1 MEISKQIP
9 IDFLEH
15 NICFKS
21 LLIQGTTFFTN
32 LNKKHIIS
40 GIIRLG
46 TIKMRKFLIRVF
58 IKDYENV
65 KNAKVRE
72 RYGILA
78 GVVGIIT
85 NLILSASKIVI
96 GLLVNSIAIIADGI
110 NNLTDMASSAV
121 TLVGFKMAAKPSD
134 LEHPYGH
141 ARFEY
146 LTGLVVSFLIL
157 IIGFK
162 LLTASFDKVLK
173 PDPLEF
179 SYITIIVLVLAIFIK
194 IWQALFNL
202 RTGEDIGSSA
212 LKATGMDSRNDV
224 ISTTAVLISL
234 IISEITGFQ
243 LDGYI
248 GLLVALFII
257 YSGIQLIKET
267 SSPLLGKAPD
277 PELVREIEERICK
290 EDAVLGVHDLV
301 VHDYGPGRIFASV
314 HIEVDAYGDLIY
326 SHDIID
332 NIERNLSEELG
343 IHLVAHMDPL
353 ETRDPLTQTLNEKV
367 AEILEP
373 LDGIVGFH
381 DLRVVA
387 GYSHTN
393 IIFDIVISPECKLTE
408 AYIKDYVE
416 SQLQSIDSTYY
427 VVITFDKSY
436 VQNNI

>member
-1 MEISKQIP
+1 
-9 IDFLEH
+9 
-15 NICFKS
+15 
-21 LLIQGTTFFTN
+21 
-32 LNKKHIIS
+32 
-40 GIIRLG
+40 
-46 TIKMRKFLIRVF
+46 MRKFLIRTF
-58 IKDYENV
+58 IKDYEKV
-65 KNAKVRE
+65 KNVRVRE

-96 GLLVNSIAIIADGI
+96 GLLVNSIAIIADGT
-110 NNLTDMASSAV
+110 NNLADMASSAI
-121 TLVGFKMAAKPSD
+121 TLIGFKMAAKPSD
-134 LEHPYGH
+134 IEHPYGH

-162 LLTASFDKVLK
+162 LLTASFDKILE
-173 PDPLEF
+173 PDPLQF
-179 SYITIIVLVLAIFIK
+179 SYITVIVLILAIGIK
-194 IWQALFNL
+194 IWQTRFNL
-202 RTGEDIGSSA
+202 KTGEEIDSSA
-212 LKATGMDSRNDV
+212 LKSTGMDSRNDV
-224 ISTTAVLISL
+224 ISTTAVLISVIL
-234 IISEITGFQ
+234 GKITGLQ
-243 LDGYI
+243 LDGYM
-248 GLLVALFII
+248 GLLVALFVMS
-257 YSGIQLIKET
+257 SGIQLIKET

-277 PELVREIEERICK
+277 PELVREIEERICE
-290 EDAVLGVHDLV
+290 EDAVLGIHDLV

-314 HIEVDAYGDLIY
+314 HIEVDAYDDLIY

-332 NIERNLSEELG
+332 NIERTLSEDLG

-367 AEILEP
+367 SDILDP

-408 AYIKDYVE
+408 TYIRDYVE
-416 SQLQSIDSTYY
+416 SELQLIDNNYY
-427 VVITFDKSY
+427 VVITFDQSY